1 MTSEEKRD
9 YAVGYGR
16 PPQATQF
23 KKGQSG
29 NAKGRPKGSK
39 SLIALCVE
47 ELNERIVVKENGQR
61 KSITKRKAAV
71 KQLVNKALSGDFRSL
86 KLLAQEL
93 KTFEDEKTSESS
105 NHAQAVESVRERVI
119 ERLERLRKR
128 MAESDYLLK
137 NGS

>member
-1 MTSEEKRD
+1 MTSERKRD

-16 PPQATQF
+16 PPRATQF
-23 KKGQSG
+23 QKGRSG

-39 SLIALCVE
+39 SFIALCVE
-47 ELNERIVVKENGQR
+47 ELNERILVKENGDR

-71 KQLVNKALSGDFRSL
+71 KQLVNKALSGDYRSL

-93 KTFEDEKTSESS
+93 KTFEDENASAST
-105 NHAQAVESVRERVI
+105 NHAQVVDSARERVI

-128 MAESDYLLK
+128 TAESDHLMK
-137 NGS
+137 KGP